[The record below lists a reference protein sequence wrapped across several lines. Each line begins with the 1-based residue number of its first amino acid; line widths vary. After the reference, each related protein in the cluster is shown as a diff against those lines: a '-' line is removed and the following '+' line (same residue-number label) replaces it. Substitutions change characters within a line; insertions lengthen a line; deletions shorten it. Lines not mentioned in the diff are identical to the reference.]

1 MQTNPLSNSTL
12 NRFHKSDEGHVE
24 YIETILY
31 RARNGIPT
39 TKTQV
44 LLPAITE
51 DDLSILR
58 EYLAEV
64 QATHNITVK
73 RVYKYSYILV
83 HWREFIGEFRQN
95 GIGDLHA
102 GINKIQIARN
112 AEGKPRYAKNT
123 LSDYIG
129 FLKRFYLWLIDN
141 GYSSIEERKINK
153 IRVPTAPL
161 MTKTAEMLV
170 SKQDVLNMIM
180 ACRNSRDRA
189 FISVLYE
196 GGFRVGELGSL
207 RWNQVKFNDWNV
219 AINVD
224 NKTGKP
230 RYIPLVM
237 SRPYLAAWKNDYPL
251 TITDDGYVFLTA
263 GRRQQLQYRGV
274 TKQFEKI
281 VRRAGI
287 EKRVT
292 LHILRHSRITHLIND
307 GVKESMIKM
316 MMWGSVDS
324 EMFKA
329 YCHLTSNDV
338 DDEIARHAGITLP
351 DKREQST
358 CLEPRQCSICHT
370 INGPTQHFCGNC
382 GNELTEIARNELQ
395 SAKSQLNAV
404 SATPEGIANAIT
416 YLQELQKGQ
425 AIGAIKNP

>member
-1 MQTNPLSNSTL
+1 MQSNPPQNTFD
-12 NRFHKSDEGHVE
+12 RFHKSDEGHAE
-24 YIETILY
+24 YIETILH

-39 TKTQV
+39 IKTHV

-64 QATHNITVK
+64 QATHNVTLK

-83 HWREFIGEFRQN
+83 HWREYIGEFRQN
-95 GIGDLHA
+95 NLGNLHA
-102 GINKIQIARN
+102 GINKIQIARD
-112 AEGKPRYAKNT
+112 ADGQLRYSKNT

-141 GYSSIEERKINK
+141 GYSSIEERRINK

-170 SKQDVLNMIM
+170 SKQEVLNLIM
-180 ACRNSRDRA
+180 ACQNSRDRA

-196 GGFRVGELGSL
+196 GGFRVGELGCL

-237 SRPYLAAWKNDYPL
+237 SRQYLASWKNDYPL
-251 TITDDGYVFLTA
+251 PITNDGYVFLTA
-263 GRRQQLQYRGV
+263 GRKEQLQYRGV
-274 TKQFEKI
+274 TKQFDKI
-281 VRRAGI
+281 VKRAGI
-287 EKRVT
+287 QKKVT
-292 LHILRHSRITHLIND
+292 LHLLRHSRITHLIND

-324 EMFKA
+324 VMFKA
-329 YCHLTSNDV
+329 YAHLTASDI
-338 DDEIARHAGITLP
+338 DTEIALQAGIILP
-351 DKREQST
+351 DTRKQST
-358 CLEPRQCSICHT
+358 CLEPHQCLTCHT

-382 GNELTEIARNELQ
+382 GSELTESAGNELR

-404 SATPEGIANAIT
+404 AATPQGIASAIT
-416 YLQELQKGQ
+416 YLQDLQKEQSKGSIQ
-425 AIGAIKNP
+425 TP